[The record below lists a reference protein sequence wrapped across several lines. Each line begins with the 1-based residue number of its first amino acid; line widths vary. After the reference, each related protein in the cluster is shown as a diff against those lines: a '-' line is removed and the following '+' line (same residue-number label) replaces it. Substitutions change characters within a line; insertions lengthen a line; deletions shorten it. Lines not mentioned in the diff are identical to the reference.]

1 MTQKRMRKLPQYP
14 GSSQLHVLL
23 ILLTIVEV
31 IAILGQS
38 YFLAKAVTS
47 LFFGA
52 QIAIVV
58 PSIGLFLLSYL
69 LRHVFSYIQEYLAE
83 RYARQTAQTLR
94 VRLLQTYFQRQSS
107 LAQQK
112 GTGHLVTLL
121 TEGTD
126 KIKKYLEIIGMRM
139 IHTTIIPIVIV
150 IYVWTIDHT
159 SAILLI
165 VTVPV
170 TILFMILLGK
180 AAQAKADRQ
189 YVTYQRLSNHF
200 VDSLKGLETLMYLGK
215 SKAHAKKID
224 RVNTD
229 YKKATMK
236 TLRVAFLS
244 SFALDFFTSLSIAFV
259 AVGLGLR
266 LVEGTFDLLPALTI
280 LLLAPEY
287 FSPIK
292 QVGKDYHATL
302 DGQLAMSEIEG
313 ILHEDDEATY
323 MMPEADFK
331 LDQNKLAN
339 ADFVLKDISITIDNR
354 SILDDMSLT
363 LPSGWTGIIGASG
376 SGKTTLINLL
386 AGRIHPSTGQVLLGQ
401 NGPSLLASEDWYK
414 HIAYIPQE
422 PYIFP
427 LSIADNC
434 RFYAPDA
441 SDEDIKDIIEM
452 IGLDAV
458 VRKLPQGIHEPIGE
472 GGRTLS
478 GGQAQR
484 IAIARVLLSRKQVI
498 LLDEPTVHL
507 DIETEYE
514 IKQIM
519 KRVFANKRVIFATHR
534 LHWVHDM
541 DHLVMLEDGKVIHTG
556 KHEQMLANSEAY
568 KQFVQDTK
576 EHRL

>member
-401 NGPSLLASEDWYK
+401 NGPSLLESEDWYK

-519 KRVFANKRVIFATHR
+519 KRVFADKRVIFATHR

-541 DHLVMLEDGKVIHTG
+541 DHLVMLEGGKVIHTG

>member
-107 LAQQK
+107 LVGQK

-363 LPSGWTGIIGASG
+363 LPSGWTGVIGASG

-401 NGPSLLASEDWYK
+401 NGPSLLESEDWYK

-519 KRVFANKRVIFATHR
+519 KRVFADKRVIFATHR

-568 KQFVQDTK
+568 KQFVQETK

>member
-200 VDSLKGLETLMYLGK
+200 VDSLKGLETLMFLGK

-363 LPSGWTGIIGASG
+363 LPSGWTGVIGASG

-401 NGPSLLASEDWYK
+401 NGPSLLESEDWYK

-519 KRVFANKRVIFATHR
+519 KRVFADKRVIFATHR
-534 LHWVHDM
+534 LHWVHNM

>member
-401 NGPSLLASEDWYK
+401 NGPSLLESEDWYK

-534 LHWVHDM
+534 LHWVHD
-541 DHLVMLEDGKVIHTG
+541 
-556 KHEQMLANSEAY
+556 
-568 KQFVQDTK
+568 
-576 EHRL
+576 

>member
-401 NGPSLLASEDWYK
+401 NGPSLLESEDWYK

-519 KRVFANKRVIFATHR
+519 KRVFADKRVIFATHR
-534 LHWVHDM
+534 LHWVHNM